1 MILKFG
7 DIMRILTVGELLVD
21 LTQTGTDKN
30 GIPQYSANPGGAPAN
45 AAVAASLMG
54 AETAFIGKVGDDS
67 FGRMLADTLKSK
79 NVDISGIIYDKFN
92 PTTLAV
98 VSVDPGGERNFSFYR
113 GGSADVKLSPDEINT
128 KFLDECDILHF
139 GSVSLTDE
147 PSASAVKYAVKYAKQ
162 AGKIISYDP
171 NYRPLLWN
179 DEARAMAEMRALLKF
194 VDIIKASDEEAL
206 MLTGE
211 NDIESAARNLH
222 KEGIGIVLVTL
233 GEKGAYYL
241 TDYAQ
246 GYVPAFTGKTADTN
260 GAGDTFLGTFLT
272 FAGNYDSL
280 LKNENGILLKAVEFS
295 CAAAGLSTGKSGAIP
310 SMPSKEETES
320 FIAHYRK

>member
-1 MILKFG
+1 MKIVT
-7 DIMRILTVGELLVD
+7 IGELLVD
-21 LTQTGTDKN
+21 LTQTGTDEN

-54 AETAFIGKVGDDS
+54 ADAAFIGKVGDDS

-79 NVDISGIIYDKFN
+79 NVDISGIVYDKTN

-98 VSVDPGGERNFSFYR
+98 VSLDGRGERSFSFYR
-113 GGSADVKLSPDEINT
+113 KESADVMLRENEIDA
-128 KFLDECDILHF
+128 KIIDECDILHF

-147 PSASAVKYAVKYAKQ
+147 PSSSATKETVKYAKT

-179 DEARAMAEMRALLKF
+179 DKARAVAEMRDLLKF
-194 VDIIKASDEEAL
+194 VDIIKVSDEEAL
-206 MLTGE
+206 LLTGKD
-211 NDIESAARNLH
+211 DIESAAESLH
-222 KEGIGIVLVTL
+222 NEGIGIVLVTL

-246 GYVPAFTGKTADTN
+246 GYVPAFTGAVADTN

-272 FAGNYDSL
+272 FAEDYSAL
-280 LKNENGILLKAVEFS
+280 VKNENGILEKAAAFS
-295 CAAAGLSTGKSGAIP
+295 CAAAGLSTRKSGAIP
-310 SMPSKEETES
+310 SMPARAEVER